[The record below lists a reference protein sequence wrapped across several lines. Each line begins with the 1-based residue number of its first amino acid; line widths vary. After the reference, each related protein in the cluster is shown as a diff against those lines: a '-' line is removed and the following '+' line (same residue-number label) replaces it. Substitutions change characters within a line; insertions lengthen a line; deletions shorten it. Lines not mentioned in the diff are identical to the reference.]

1 MTPGAGAAV
10 PETGDGAPSGANP
23 RETINTVGGR
33 ARILLVD
40 DRPEN
45 LVALEA
51 ILSALTHVELV
62 AARSGRQALDRLAAD
77 EYAVVLLDVMMPEMD
92 GFETAARIR
101 GGTSNTDVPI
111 IFLTAA
117 GDRPDLTFRGY
128 TEGAVDSL
136 AKPFDPWVLIAKVTV
151 LTELYRKR
159 QEQAELLSRLVA
171 AVEEAAALL
180 ACIPAVAKD
189 PEAEGP
195 LAQLLRRVSQL
206 RDSLRES

>member
-1 MTPGAGAAV
+1 V
-10 PETGDGAPSGANP
+10 
-23 RETINTVGGR
+23 RETIGTVGGR

-51 ILSALTHVELV
+51 ILSALSRVDLV
-62 AARSGRQALDRLAAD
+62 MARSGRQALDELAAG
-77 EYAVVLLDVMMPEMD
+77 EYAVVLLDVMMPGMD
-92 GFETAARIR
+92 GFDTAARIR
-101 GGTSNTDVPI
+101 GGSSNKDVPI

-128 TEGAVDSL
+128 TEGAVDYL

-151 LTELYRKR
+151 LVELYRKHR
-159 QEQAELLSRLVA
+159 EHTERVAGLIA

-180 ACIPAVAKD
+180 ARLPSVAKD
-189 PEAEGP
+189 PEAEDP
-195 LAQLLRRVSQL
+195 LAQLLRRIGQL
-206 RDSLRES
+206 RDFLRDG